1 MAFTQVERTD
11 TFEIQRQK
19 INALG
24 AAVDLIDPEVNE
36 AIIGDTYVLEHFTRM
51 NQPYDPS
58 LTPFQYQPSADYR
71 FVAGQSGSTSKARSV
86 NQSALAITHGVYDD
100 TSQVWS
106 SLMSQGF
113 APPGSND
120 NRALIGETKLALQN
134 VSVAESIPM
143 TVNFGFSRRFYL
155 TDTAAQPDP
164 RLEGGA
170 FFEIQSP
177 ATADLLAVPV
187 LRAVVVNDN
196 WPTGA
201 VIFDQIISPGV
212 FGNVTNWQAVSLKI
226 EITNAVVNFY
236 VNGTLATSFVTTNF
250 AAATS
255 DLNNFL
261 RFKSTGDALVPLGGD
276 MRLWID
282 YISYTIKQ

>member
-1 MAFTQVERTD
+1 
-11 TFEIQRQK
+11 
-19 INALG
+19 
-24 AAVDLIDPEVNE
+24 
-36 AIIGDTYVLEHFTRM
+36 
-51 NQPYDPS
+51 
-58 LTPFQYQPSADYR
+58 
-71 FVAGQSGSTSKARSV
+71 
-86 NQSALAITHGVYDD
+86 
-100 TSQVWS
+100 
-106 SLMSQGF
+106 
-113 APPGSND
+113 
-120 NRALIGETKLALQN
+120 
-134 VSVAESIPM
+134 
-143 TVNFGFSRRFYL
+143 
-155 TDTAAQPDP
+155 
-164 RLEGGA
+164 
-170 FFEIQSP
+170 
-177 ATADLLAVPV
+177 
-187 LRAVVVNDN
+187 
-196 WPTGA
+196 